1 LDSER
6 VQSCTGP
13 QDYAKSPQNLIEL
26 TRGTR
31 ILTLSLNSHQL
42 LWKGAYLK
50 TRTTE
55 RPLCRQQRPYN
66 ELAPLD
72 SRGWRRKT
80 AATEHA
86 DIKTAIAIMFT
97 GSKKFSA
104 AIAIASLL
112 CLRREVICPF

>member
-1 LDSER
+1 MAAL
-6 VQSCTGP
+6 
-13 QDYAKSPQNLIEL
+13 
-26 TRGTR
+26 
-31 ILTLSLNSHQL
+31 
-42 LWKGAYLK
+42 
-50 TRTTE
+50 
-55 RPLCRQQRPYN
+55 RQQRPYN